1 MVDLFQTAR
10 TIDWERSVNGVHT
23 ERDAGGLNL
32 KGLVRGAGV
41 DWGEGLGPRCRF
53 RKRLAWRGKRR
64 SWAVG
69 GVGFAG
75 RAVRVGI
82 IGQCGLVEQSEGK
95 AVGGGGGRGMTSD
108 HCDYED
114 LGDLGLQA
122 SEIPELPALPFAE
135 LAMGIEDGVGTAN
148 FGTWGMGARPAKV
161 VTAVHVPDQLPH
173 EQQQQQLHHVGEA
186 VGPQPP
192 AAETQ
197 WATPPT
203 SISPQFSVTS
213 SPERDGS
220 DSDES
225 GCITPPKQ
233 LPTGAT
239 TAAPRS
245 SAKRKADGSTA
256 ATGAAEQP
264 MVLGPMAYDA
274 KTIEAQRQQRLRRN
288 REAAQ
293 QFRKRKK
300 EYASCLEADCN
311 RLRQENMQ
319 LRAQLSTATQENS
332 MLREENNFYKN
343 VVNGRAAGT
352 VAAPGGVAPRVAKVS
367 KVAGVAMCGLM
378 MVAALV
384 TNQPLQPSTAVST
397 TGAST
402 TVATAASRRRLMATN
417 SSEQASPA
425 VPLPGVVWN
434 STAMSDGNI
443 SVDVDTQ
450 KWLSLLQPR
459 PDYGAS
465 GDGHAGAQAEWLG
478 QLHSG
483 YIQRDAAG
491 DWSMDWDRL
500 QSFGQLA
507 APRTRYIFCPDAQ
520 DLSAFAPPPGRR
532 PRTDT
537 PEVIQ
542 LMDDEFVAAPKGNE
556 IATLDD
562 VHRLELEAARTQDRP
577 SAQLAIAE
585 RVTMH
590 PPDFEPEELEGPED
604 QDWSAEQGFGVSLLI
619 PTEANGTTGDSS
631 PVVQMVEFRC
641 EVANVTR
648 HTFME

>member
-1 MVDLFQTAR
+1 
-10 TIDWERSVNGVHT
+10 
-23 ERDAGGLNL
+23 
-32 KGLVRGAGV
+32 
-41 DWGEGLGPRCRF
+41 
-53 RKRLAWRGKRR
+53 
-64 SWAVG
+64 
-69 GVGFAG
+69 
-75 RAVRVGI
+75 
-82 IGQCGLVEQSEGK
+82 
-95 AVGGGGGRGMTSD
+95 MTSD

-122 SEIPELPALPFAE
+122 SEIPELSALPFAE
-135 LAMGIEDGVGTAN
+135 LAMGIEDGVGNAQ
-148 FGTWGMGARPAKV
+148 FGTWAMGQRPATLGTDMQV
-161 VTAVHVPDQLPH
+161 LDQH
-173 EQQQQQLHHVGEA
+173 QHQQLGEA
-186 VGPQPP
+186 VGQPP
-192 AAETQ
+192 VAKTE

-233 LPTGAT
+233 LPTSAT

-245 SAKRKADGSTA
+245 SAKRRADGSA
-256 ATGAAEQP
+256 AGTGPAEQP
-264 MVLGPMAYDA
+264 VVLGPMAYDA
-274 KTIEAQRQQRLRRN
+274 KTIDAQRQQRLRRN

-300 EYASCLEADCN
+300 EYVTSLEADCN

-343 VVNGRAAGT
+343 VVNGRSAGT
-352 VAAPGGVAPRVAKVS
+352 LAPTGAMPPRVAKVS

-384 TNQPLQPSTAVST
+384 TNQPLRPGTAVST

-402 TVATAASRRRLMATN
+402 TFATAASRRRLMATN
-417 SSEQASPA
+417 ASDGASPP

-459 PDYGAS
+459 PDYGTG
-465 GDGHAGAQAEWLG
+465 GDGPASAQAEWLG

-500 QSFGQLA
+500 QSFGRLA
-507 APRTRYIFCPDAQ
+507 TPRTRYIFCPDAQ
-520 DLSAFAPPPGRR
+520 DLSTFAPPTVRR
-532 PRTDT
+532 PRKDT

-542 LMDDEFVAAPKGNE
+542 LMDDDFVAVPKGNE
-556 IATLDD
+556 IATLNDVHND
-562 VHRLELEAARTQDRP
+562 VHRLELEAVRTQDRS
-577 SAQLAIAE
+577 SAPLAIAE

-619 PTEANGTTGDSS
+619 PTEANGTTGQSS

-648 HTFME
+648 HTFVE

>member
-1 MVDLFQTAR
+1 
-10 TIDWERSVNGVHT
+10 
-23 ERDAGGLNL
+23 
-32 KGLVRGAGV
+32 
-41 DWGEGLGPRCRF
+41 
-53 RKRLAWRGKRR
+53 
-64 SWAVG
+64 
-69 GVGFAG
+69 
-75 RAVRVGI
+75 
-82 IGQCGLVEQSEGK
+82 
-95 AVGGGGGRGMTSD
+95 MTSD
-108 HCDYED
+108 QCDYED

-135 LAMGIEDGVGTAN
+135 LAMGIEDGVGNAQ
-148 FGTWGMGARPAKV
+148 FGTWAMGQRPATLG
-161 VTAVHVPDQLPH
+161 TAVHALDQHQHQHQHP
-173 EQQQQQLHHVGEA
+173 QVGEA
-186 VGPQPP
+186 VGQPV
-192 AAETQ
+192 AKTE
-197 WATPPT
+197 WATPPA

-245 SAKRKADGSTA
+245 SAKRKADGSA
-256 ATGAAEQP
+256 AGTGAAEQP
-264 MVLGPMAYDA
+264 VILGPMAYDA
-274 KTIEAQRQQRLRRN
+274 KTIDAQRQQRLRRN

-300 EYASCLEADCN
+300 EYVTCLEADCN

-343 VVNGRAAGT
+343 VVNGRSTGT
-352 VAAPGGVAPRVAKVS
+352 LVPPGAAPPRVAKVS

-384 TNQPLQPSTAVST
+384 TNQPLRPGTAVST

-402 TVATAASRRRLMATN
+402 TVATTASRRRLMATN
-417 SSEQASPA
+417 ASDVASAA

-434 STAMSDGNI
+434 STAMSDPNI

-459 PDYGAS
+459 LDYGTG
-465 GDGHAGAQAEWLG
+465 GDGSAGAQAEWLG

-507 APRTRYIFCPDAQ
+507 TPRTRYIFCPDAQ
-520 DLSAFAPPPGRR
+520 DLSTFAPPPVRR
-532 PRTDT
+532 ERKDT

-542 LMDDEFVAAPKGNE
+542 LMDDDFVAAPKGNE
-556 IATLDD
+556 IATLND
-562 VHRLELEAARTQDRP
+562 VHRLELEAVHTQDRS
-577 SAQLAIAE
+577 SAPLAIAE
-585 RVTMH
+585 RVAMH

-604 QDWSAEQGFGVSLLI
+604 QDWSADQGFGVSLLI
-619 PTEANGTTGDSS
+619 PTEANGTTGESS
-631 PVVQMVEFRC
+631 PVVQMVEFHC

-648 HTFME
+648 HTFVE